1 MVENCYKGKK
11 ILVTGGVGSI
21 GSQLVRKLLTL
32 DPAIVRVLDNNETGL
47 FDLEQD
53 LHSNKIRTLVG
64 DIRDKERLI
73 VAMDGI
79 DFVFHSSALK
89 HVPLCEY
96 NPFDAVKTNVLGTQ
110 NVLEAAL
117 TQEVGKVINI
127 STDKAVNPTNVMGA
141 TKLLTERL
149 TISANYYRGNKKTIF
164 SSVRFGN
171 VLNSR
176 GSVIPLFR
184 TQIQNGGPVTVTDK
198 DMTRFFMD
206 IPSAANLI
214 LTAGEMAQGREI
226 FILKM
231 PSLNIFSLAQ
241 ALIRM
246 HSSDAKPR
254 SGKIKI
260 KIVGKRNGEKIN
272 EELMTEEESTR
283 ACENKDLLIILP
295 HILPFEESIDINKY
309 PGMKKVKIRKFSSDS
324 VGSMTVDEIIEL
336 LKKLEPL
343 EKSFC

>member
-1 MVENCYKGKK
+1 MAKNYYKDKK

-21 GSQLVRKLLTL
+21 GNQLVRKLLTF

-53 LHSNKIRTLVG
+53 LHSSKIRTLVG

-79 DFVFHSSALK
+79 DFVFHASALK

-117 TQEVGKVINI
+117 TQEVEKVINV
-127 STDKAVNPTNVMGA
+127 STDKAVSPTNVMGA
-141 TKLLTERL
+141 TKLLAERL
-149 TISANYYRGNKKTIF
+149 TISANYYRGNKRTIF

-176 GSVIPLFR
+176 GSVIPLFLK
-184 TQIQNGGPVTVTDK
+184 QIRDGGPLTVTDK
-198 DMTRFFMD
+198 KMTRFFMD
-206 IPSAANLI
+206 IPTAVDLI
-214 LTAGEMAQGREI
+214 LTANRIAKGKEI

-231 PSLNIFSLAQ
+231 PA
-241 ALIRM
+241 
-246 HSSDAKPR
+246 
-254 SGKIKI
+254 IKI
-260 KIVGKRNGEKIN
+260 LDLAEVMIEQYAPKFGLLPEDINIKIIGKRNGEKLY
-272 EELMTEEESTR
+272 EELVTEEDSER
-283 ACENKDLLIILP
+283 AYECEDMIIILP
-295 HILPFEESIDINKY
+295 DTLWYEESPKIPSGKKCIKST
-309 PGMKKVKIRKFSSDS
+309 MKSYSSSKVPILTKEQIQKTLSN
-324 VGSMTVDEIIEL
+324 IL
-336 LKKLEPL
+336 
-343 EKSFC
+343 